1 MGKNKKIAII
11 IASIVGVIGLGYL
24 GYWLYNRSQL
34 KSGDPQK
41 DNRVFTFNK

>member
-1 MGKNKKIAII
+1 MGKNKRIAII
-11 IASIVGVIGLGYL
+11 LASFIGVIGLTYL
-24 GYWLYNRSQL
+24 GIWLHNRSKL